1 MALSQSETAVTQ
13 QELDAMLAE
22 YGLLGEV
29 GPEFLNAPDD
39 VIREKVR
46 QAAEMVQR
54 QARPA

>member
-1 MALSQSETAVTQ
+1 MTQ

>member
-1 MALSQSETAVTQ
+1 MTQ

-22 YGLLGEV
+22 YSLQGEA
-29 GPEFLNAPDD
+29 GPEFLNAPDE

-46 QAAEMVQR
+46 QAAEMLQR